1 MLQKMICKKISNM
14 EWKDIKGYEGIYKCS
29 DNGDVLNVKRNNIL
43 KPFICRDHFTVNLC
57 VNNKKKCFY
66 LHRLVY
72 ETFVGEI
79 PKGWVVCHKDCNNFN
94 NKLSNLKL
102 YESIKNRYSDT
113 EAKKIVNKTNN
124 KGVKAAYAEPI
135 EGEIWVDAIG
145 ANGIYKVS
153 NLGRVKRTKTN
164 RLSRTYVKRK
174 TYNWVRLNSIKE
186 NIHIHASLHRI
197 VYESFYGKIKEGNEV
212 DHINSN
218 SLDDRLE
225 NLREVTKIENRN
237 NPNSLIKMEINRQK
251 ALKKIGGKTGISI
264 IKVDL
269 NGNVLE
275 KYKSIKE
282 CSEKNKISLTKIKK
296 LIKEKQNIENE
307 FYLIKEHDYNN
318 YFDKE
323 SEVKIAEL

>member
-1 MLQKMICKKISNM
+1 MICKKISNM

-102 YESIKNRYSDT
+102 YESIKDRYSDT

-135 EGEIWVDAIG
+135 EGEIWVDVIG

-275 KYKSIKE
+275 KYKSAKE

-318 YFDKE
+318 YFDEE

>member
-1 MLQKMICKKISNM
+1 MIYKKISNM

-29 DNGDVLNVKRNNIL
+29 DNGDVLNVKRNTL
-43 KPFICRDHFTVNLC
+43 VKPYVNRGHYCVGLC
-57 VNNKKKCFY
+57 VNYNNKRFI

-102 YESIKNRYSDT
+102 YKSIKDRYSDT
-113 EAKKIVNKTNN
+113 EAKKIVNKATH

-135 EGEIWVDAIG
+135 EGEIWVDVIG
-145 ANGIYKVS
+145 TNGIYKVS

-174 TYNWVRLNSIKE
+174 SYNWVNLNNIK
-186 NIHIHASLHRI
+186 NDIHIHASLHRI

-237 NPNSLIKMEINRQK
+237 NPNSLNKLEDNRQK
-251 ALKKIGGKTGISI
+251 GLKKIGGKTGISI

-275 KYKSIKE
+275 KYKSAKE
-282 CSEKNKISLTKIKK
+282 CSEKNKISLAKIGK

-318 YFDKE
+318 YFNEE

>member
-1 MLQKMICKKISNM
+1 M

-29 DNGDVLNVKRNNIL
+29 DNGDVLNVKRNTL
-43 KPFICRDHFTVNLC
+43 VKPYANRGHYCVGLC
-57 VNNKKKCFY
+57 VNYNNKRFI

-102 YESIKNRYSDT
+102 YKSIKDRYSDT
-113 EAKKIVNKTNN
+113 EAKKIVNKTTH

-135 EGEIWVDAIG
+135 EGEKWVDVIG
-145 ANGIYKVS
+145 TNGIYKVS

-174 TYNWVRLNSIKE
+174 TYNWVRLNSIKD

-237 NPNSLIKMEINRQK
+237 NPNSLIKMEINRQN
-251 ALKKIGGKTGISI
+251 ALKKIGGKARISI

-275 KYKSIKE
+275 KYKSAKE
-282 CSEKNKISLTKIKK
+282 CSEKNKISLFKIKK
-296 LIKEKQNIENE
+296 LIKEKQNVKNE

-318 YFDKE
+318 YFDEE

>member
-1 MLQKMICKKISNM
+1 M

-102 YESIKNRYSDT
+102 YESIKDRYSDT

-124 KGVKAAYAEPI
+124 KGVKATYAEPI
-135 EGEIWVDAIG
+135 EGEIWVDVIG

-275 KYKSIKE
+275 KYKSTKE

-318 YFDKE
+318 YFDEE